1 MNNVVPIDSTT
12 CMGLEK
18 SEFRE
23 TYFSMKTNATEA
35 DFEREWVQFCE
46 EKASAIRHLKG
57 ERQA

>member
-12 CMGLEK
+12 CMGLKK

-35 DFEREWVQFCE
+35 DFEREWAQFCE
-46 EKASAIRHLKG
+46 EKASTIRHLNG